1 MSQES
6 DMRQIALITIVVV
19 ISAIAA
25 CVPSLQ
31 PLYSAKVL
39 TFEPALIG
47 TWISEDSKDTSII
60 SQSGDSV
67 YDIVYS
73 QEGVPAKFE
82 GHLARLNNK
91 LFLDTY
97 PEDLEIKNDFY
108 KTHLIPAHMF
118 SEIEIN
124 GDTLQFA
131 VLDDQWL
138 GDQLDSGSVNI
149 GQVRIEGDIV
159 LTASTDDLQNFV
171 AKCSDN
177 EDAFPN
183 PAVYH
188 RLP

>member
-1 MSQES
+1 
-6 DMRQIALITIVVV
+6 MRQIGLISIILALAAT
-19 ISAIAA
+19 SA

-31 PLYSAKVL
+31 QLYSNKVL

-47 TWISEDSKDTSII
+47 TWISEDAKDTSII

-67 YDIVYS
+67 YDIIYS

-97 PEDLEIKNDFY
+97 PEDPEIKNDFY

-124 GDTLQFA
+124 GDSLQFA

-149 GQVRIEGDIV
+149 GQVRIEGDII

-171 AKCSDN
+171 AKYADN

-188 RLP
+188 RLH